1 MTMTHCT
8 REDLE
13 LYRSRQMS
21 LLKRIACASHL
32 KACPDCARLLRE
44 LEEDDR
50 LIAEIRS
57 SVELY
62 QNLSGPAPA
71 APTGK

>member
-1 MTMTHCT
+1 MTMAHYS
-8 REDLE
+8 REELE
-13 LYRSRQMS
+13 LYRSKQMS
-21 LLKRIACASHL
+21 VLKRIACASHL
-32 KACPDCARLLRE
+32 KECAGCARLLRE
-44 LEEDDR
+44 LEEDDQ

-62 QNLSGPAPA
+62 RDLSGPAPA

>member
-13 LYRSRQMS
+13 LYRNNQMS

-32 KACPDCARLLRE
+32 KTCPECSRLLRE

-57 SVELY
+57 GVELY
-62 QNLSGPAPA
+62 QKLSGRAPA

>member
-1 MTMTHCT
+1 MDHYTKD
-8 REDLE
+8 ELDLF
-13 LYRSRQMS
+13 RNGRMS
-21 LLKRIACASHL
+21 LLKRIGCASHL
-32 KACPDCARLLRE
+32 KGCPKCAGALRE

-62 QNLSGPAPA
+62 RNLSAPVPA
-71 APTGK
+71 AHASK

>member
-1 MTMTHCT
+1 MAHYTKD
-8 REDLE
+8 ELE
-13 LYRSRQMS
+13 LFRHGQMS
-21 LLKRIACASHL
+21 LLGKISCSSHL
-32 KACPDCARLLRE
+32 KCCPECARLLRE

-62 QNLSGPAPA
+62 RDLARPVPA
-71 APTGK
+71 AHPSK

>member
-1 MTMTHCT
+1 MTHCT
-8 REDLE
+8 REELE
-13 LYRSRQMS
+13 LYRNRRMS
-21 LLKRIACASHL
+21 LLRRIACASHL
-32 KACPDCARLLRE
+32 QECAECARLLRE

-57 SVELY
+57 GVELY
-62 QNLSGPAPA
+62 QRLSRPAPA